1 MTVQN
6 SCDIGKQVK
15 KHDIFNRRYKPCKY
29 EEGGSV
35 MIAMSESIFER
46 ILTLSGNQIP
56 MITAFL
62 DTLSDEKASRTSIL
76 YLGKFVC

>member
-1 MTVQN
+1 
-6 SCDIGKQVK
+6 
-15 KHDIFNRRYKPCKY
+15 
-29 EEGGSV
+29 

-62 DTLSDEKASRTSIL
+62 DTLSDEKASRTLIL
-76 YLGKFVC
+76 YFGKFVC